1 MTSEDDRPPRP
12 SWWRRFAAG
21 AWHAPGGAVFL
32 LRHPRLWPLAV
43 LPALLGAAGLGAGLL
58 LGLYGVRPVEAF
70 VAHRWHVPDLVDLA
84 AVVGLWVGT
93 LASGVLAAL
102 ALGLLVCAPL
112 LERLGRHAE
121 ALAGGNAPTRWPSWG
136 ELPATFARA
145 LPLLLA
151 VPIGFAAS
159 LLPFVGP
166 VLAGLG
172 IAGVLAI
179 QETAAPLARRGHSRA
194 ARRAWHREW
203 RAESLGFGVASLA
216 LLPITAPILVP
227 SLAIGAALLVH
238 EIEGD
243 TPVAEKPAMA
253 PTIEPL
259 VPPAEPTIG

>member
-1 MTSEDDRPPRP
+1 MTSEGDRPRRP

-32 LRHPRLWPLAV
+32 LRHPRLWPLAA

-58 LGLYGVRPVEAF
+58 LGLYGVRPVEAL
-70 VAHRWHVPDLVDLA
+70 VAAHRWPAPDLVDLV

-102 ALGLLVCAPL
+102 ALALLVCAPL
-112 LERLGRHAE
+112 LEPLGRHAE
-121 ALAGGNAPTRWPSWG
+121 ALAGGHGPTSWPRWR

-145 LPLLLA
+145 LPLLPA

-159 LLPFVGP
+159 LLPFLGP
-166 VLAGLG
+166 FLAGLG
-172 IAGVLAI
+172 IADVLAI
-179 QETAAPLARRGHSRA
+179 QQTAASLARRGYSRA

-203 RAESLGFGVASLA
+203 RAESLGFGVASLV

-243 TPVAEKPAMA
+243 APAVAPAA
-253 PTIEPL
+253 SS
-259 VPPAEPTIG
+259 EPTSSRAFPSVD